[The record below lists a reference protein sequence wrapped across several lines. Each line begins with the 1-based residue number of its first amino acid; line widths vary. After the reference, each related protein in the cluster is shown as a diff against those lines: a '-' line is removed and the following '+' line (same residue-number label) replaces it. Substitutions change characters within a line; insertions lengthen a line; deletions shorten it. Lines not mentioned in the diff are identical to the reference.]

1 MSFPAKMNLRSAMRL
16 SIGTMLD
23 GEMSPEMMRQ
33 LLPMLPVE
41 TITPE
46 ELAGAVEAV
55 MERAV
60 TFSPQSDAVD
70 CCGTGGDGQHS
81 LNISTA
87 TAIVVAATGTK
98 VAKHGNSAVSSKS
111 GSADVLAA
119 LGVNIDAA
127 PAILNRC
134 LNKVGLAFFSAQ
146 RFHPGFA
153 HVASIRREL
162 GGRTIFNLLGPLC
175 NPARVTRQLIGVFDK
190 KLIPT
195 YVAAAR
201 LLGHRSVLVVHGE
214 DGLDECSIST
224 TTFATDF
231 ERSYAF
237 TPEEAGLDRHPPDA
251 LKGGDAEANASA
263 LKALL
268 SGVKGAYR
276 DAALLNAAATLL
288 AAEKASDLRAGVAR
302 ASEAIDSGQ
311 ALHTLHALIKV
322 SHE

>member
-1 MSFPAKMNLRSAMRL
+1 MNGPMNLRSAMKL

-23 GEMSPEMMRQ
+23 GKMPPETMRQ

-41 TITPE
+41 TITAE

-70 CCGTGGDGQHS
+70 CCGTGGDGQYS

-98 VAKHGNSAVSSKS
+98 VAKHGNRAVSSKS
-111 GSADVLAA
+111 GSGDVLAA

-134 LNKVGLAFFSAQ
+134 LNKVGLAFFFAQ

-175 NPARVTRQLIGVFDK
+175 NPARVSRQLIGVFDRR
-190 KLIPT
+190 LIPT
-195 YVAAAR
+195 YVEAAR
-201 LLGHRSVLVVHGE
+201 LLGRKSVLVVHGE
-214 DGLDECSIST
+214 DGFDECSISAAT
-224 TTFATDF
+224 LGATFHQTF
-231 ERSYAF
+231 RF
-237 TPEEAGLDRHPPDA
+237 TPEDAGLSLHAADA
-251 LKGGDAEANASA
+251 IKGGDAATNAQA
-263 LKALL
+263 LRTML

-276 DAALLNAAATLL
+276 DAVLLNAAATLL
-288 AAEKASDLRAGVAR
+288 AAEKTPDLRAGVAR
-302 ASEAIDSGQ
+302 AAEAIDSGK
-311 ALHTLHALIKV
+311 ALHTLDALIKV